1 MAGRRGL
8 APLRAGGIIAASENV
23 AVSDAVVARKERDG
37 EGRNNRLDD
46 GFDLPGV
53 DLDAIDA
60 VLARS
65 ETVLTQA
72 KQPQRLSKPEADP
85 LIRDPDWDEDE
96 RLDEWRT
103 VLRSIRSAAGV
114 TSHSGTRCR
123 NELAVLQRAP
133 WLGRLLA
140 ASLLRRDGLTTK
152 AHLLAFNAGLKTI
165 RVERRRHRNFETRL
179 MASRGADGGCRARVQ
194 GA

>member
-1 MAGRRGL
+1 M
-8 APLRAGGIIAASENV
+8 
-23 AVSDAVVARKERDG
+23 
-37 EGRNNRLDD
+37 
-46 GFDLPGV
+46 
-53 DLDAIDA
+53 
-60 VLARS
+60 LARS

-96 RLDEWRT
+96 RLDEWRA
-103 VLRSIRSAAGV
+103 VLRSISDFPPVLQAILALDAW
-114 TSHSGTRCR
+114 